1 MFTVVVEKAG
11 TNDAGALN
19 KLAHFART
27 TSQSFLYG
35 GACPTSELGA
45 QQIGC
50 SLGWTKVL
58 KMEDMGGIHV

>member
-1 MFTVVVEKAG
+1 MFTEVGQKAG
-11 TNDAGALN
+11 TNDAGMLN

-35 GACPTSELGA
+35 GACPKSELGA
-45 QQIGC
+45 QQIGR

-58 KMEDMGGIHV
+58 KMQDMGDIHV